1 MLWFLKSL
9 PMDICCTAHVTWPL
23 KLHGPFFSL
32 LSAMS
37 VYVIADFT
45 SVLFERCVFLK
56 ETALNYLIVQ
66 CQYIQKWE
74 KTLKERLISF
84 HPHLS
89 DVTWRNHCTEINSQN
104 FISVCKE
111 KQQMV
116 LVEVC
121 WSNQQPKLKFVLIQT
136 DKHYGWITR
145 DVNIIIIF
153 CNNNFFLKLSLE
165 SLGQCRYTAWKHS
178 LQFAKSMLIFKHL
191 FTLVL
196 LPHFLIHSLH
206 ARCNFTD
213 AN

>member
-1 MLWFLKSL
+1 MLKIPATIACLIQPNPNFHRLGYIIVVVAHTYVLLLDPKSFVLWFLKSF

-37 VYVIADFT
+37 VYVIADFA

-145 DVNIIIIF
+145 DVI
-153 CNNNFFLKLSLE
+153 S
-165 SLGQCRYTAWKHS
+165 
-178 LQFAKSMLIFKHL
+178 
-191 FTLVL
+191 
-196 LPHFLIHSLH
+196 
-206 ARCNFTD
+206 
-213 AN
+213 